1 MDALKTLPYR
11 DVRIERG
18 VGAADGRARPAPA
31 GLRIAYL
38 LSRYPAISHT
48 FLLEEV
54 LGLRARGLHIETAS
68 INAPDRNLSELS
80 SREVDEAGRTHYV
93 QGKTRFSAMGTLAG
107 ILLRQ
112 PAAVFR
118 GIRTVFGIR
127 DLTALRRVYWFFYL
141 AEALLLGRWM
151 AERGLK
157 HLHVHF
163 GGPVASVG
171 LLASAAWQI
180 PFSLTIH
187 GPEELLD
194 LSYNHLREK
203 VERASFVFC
212 ISDFCRSQLCQLM
225 APEHWHKLHV
235 LRLGVDP
242 AIFSPIIGPS
252 CTSRSGVLHAVCIGR
267 LVPAKGHQTLLEAL
281 LLLRAHTVTMQLVL
295 IGGGPEMP
303 RLQAFVQAHQL
314 SDCVNFTQA
323 LSHDEALAHLRK
335 ADLFVLASF
344 AEGIPVALMEA
355 MALGIPCVSTFVA
368 GIPELIRDGV
378 DGLLVPPGNAQALAE
393 ALLVLTTDRPRRLAM
408 GEAARR
414 KVVDQYNLPCNHERL
429 GEAFE
434 RLLTTQGQHEPAE
447 AQT

>member
-1 MDALKTLPYR
+1 MDALKTLQYGDMR
-11 DVRIERG
+11 LESDVE
-18 VGAADGRARPAPA
+18 AADGRTRSVPA

-48 FLLEEV
+48 FLLDEV
-54 LGLRARGLHIETAS
+54 LGLRARGVHIETAS
-68 INAPDRNLSELS
+68 INAPDRSLSELPP
-80 SREVDEAGRTHYV
+80 READEAARTYYV
-93 QGKTRFSAMGTLAG
+93 QGKSRLSAMGTVAG
-107 ILLRQ
+107 ILVRQ

-118 GIRTVFGIR
+118 GIRTVFAIR
-127 DLTALRRVYWFFYL
+127 DLTIRRRVYWFFYL

-151 AERGLK
+151 AKRGLK
-157 HLHVHF
+157 HLHIHF

-171 LLASAAWQI
+171 LLASAAWRI

-203 VERASFVFC
+203 VEQASFVFC
-212 ISDFCRSQLCQLM
+212 ISDFCKSQLCQLV
-225 APEHWHKLHV
+225 APKHWHKLHV

-242 AIFSPIIGPS
+242 AIFSPASGPS
-252 CTSRSGVLHAVCIGR
+252 YASRSGILHAVCIGR

-281 LLLRAHTVTMQLVL
+281 LLLRAHAITMQLVL

-303 RLQAFVQAHQL
+303 YLQAFVQAHQL
-314 SDCVNFTQA
+314 CDCVTFTRA
-323 LSHDEALAHLRK
+323 LPHNEALAHLRE

-378 DGLLVPPGNAQALAE
+378 DGLLVPPGNAQAFAE
-393 ALLVLTTDRPRRLAM
+393 ALLVLATDRPRRLAM

-414 KVVDQYNLPCNHERL
+414 KVVDHYNLPCNHERL

-434 RLLTTQGQHEPAE
+434 RLLKTQGQHEPAE